1 MLLKQLGLLLDS
13 SLFRVFGLCC
23 AGARCSGRS
32 MAKRAGKVG
41 TMVLLL
47 AGLWLGLAGSRW
59 ALALTVASRAGARK
73 RLHAGALKLKAGDF
87 LSPWRFRC
95 TRVLGS
101 CPGAV
106 SNLSDGLFSVSLCLF
121 VPAKAEASTV
131 IPATCVL
138 HADCTPHA
146 LTAAST
152 CQASSNEGVERAATE
167 ARLGSLCSRRFGLGS
182 SAWLL
187 QGQSRIGSGGLSVRA
202 RRLFRL

>member
-1 MLLKQLGLLLDS
+1 
-13 SLFRVFGLCC
+13 
-23 AGARCSGRS
+23 
-32 MAKRAGKVG
+32 MAKRGGKVG
-41 TMVLLL
+41 TIVLLL
-47 AGLWLGLAGSRW
+47 AGLWLGLAGSLW
-59 ALALTVASRAGARK
+59 APALTVASRAGALK
-73 RLHAGALKLKAGDF
+73 RLHAGALNLKAGDF
-87 LSPWRFRC
+87 LSRWRFRC

-121 VPAKAEASTV
+121 VPAKALKLEASTV

-152 CQASSNEGVERAATE
+152 CQASSNEGVERTATE

-187 QGQSRIGSGGLSVRA
+187 QGQSRIGSGGLSVKA
-202 RRLFRL
+202 RGLFRL

>member
-1 MLLKQLGLLLDS
+1 
-13 SLFRVFGLCC
+13 
-23 AGARCSGRS
+23 
-32 MAKRAGKVG
+32 
-41 TMVLLL
+41 MVLLL
-47 AGLWLGLAGSRW
+47 AGLWLGLAGSRC

-121 VPAKAEASTV
+121 VPAKALKLEASTV

-138 HADCTPHA
+138 HADCIPSCAH
-146 LTAAST
+146 
-152 CQASSNEGVERAATE
+152 
-167 ARLGSLCSRRFGLGS
+167 CSFNLSGI
-182 SAWLL
+182 L
-187 QGQSRIGSGGLSVRA
+187 Q
-202 RRLFRL
+202 